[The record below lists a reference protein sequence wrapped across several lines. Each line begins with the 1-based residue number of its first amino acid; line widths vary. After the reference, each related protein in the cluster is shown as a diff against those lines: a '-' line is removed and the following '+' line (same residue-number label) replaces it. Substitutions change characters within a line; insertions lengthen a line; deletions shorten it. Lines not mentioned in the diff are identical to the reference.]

1 MTDMKNKFIKLVSVF
16 LSVIS
21 VVGVFSSLG
30 ILPVYAADPK
40 KGEEEE
46 KEIIDYY
53 TQVYNTP
60 EQKLEAMELKQSN
73 DNYELYYENYSGEV
87 ALKNKK
93 SGQILFTN
101 PYDVATTTGSD
112 DTKSQLLSQIIIK
125 YTDNDQEKNYYSYIE
140 AAKREQIYVKNIKN
154 GIRVEYTVG
163 KEETRSLVPRLME
176 KSRFEEQILS
186 LITDET
192 ALKKISAF
200 YTLKDPDDPK
210 LTVRGIKELQA
221 TFPITNKMAVYVF
234 DPYASQREVNLI
246 ESYVKTYCTQYSY
259 SELDY
264 DHQMT
269 EYTASGTAPA
279 MFKLALEYRL
289 QDDGVEVRL
298 PANGIRFN
306 ESQYSL
312 TYIQFLPY
320 IGCGSYLNKGYTFIP
335 DGSGSIVRFEDFAG
349 KNLTISGKI
358 YGQDFAYHEISGAHQ
373 QAMRLPVYGVV
384 ENARGTVKYKTTEK
398 SVDDTGKEVE
408 VEVDNEA
415 SLDEDR
421 GYLAIITEGD
431 AMANITTSHGGALHK
446 YATVYTQFY
455 PRPKDSYN
463 LAESISVG
471 ENATWTVVSKRKYT
485 GSYRIKY
492 IMLTDENKAKEN
504 NIKDYYSVTWE
515 GMAKAYRDYLVNK
528 GDLVQLDPAK
538 TSGDIPLYLETFGV
552 IDTKTT
558 ILSIPVMVKTPLTT
572 FEDIQ
577 TMTDE
582 LAASGVKNVIYRLTG
597 YYNGGME
604 TTIPTR
610 VKFERKVGGN
620 KGFDKLVDYAKS
632 KGISVYPDFDL
643 AYVSGTRLIDGF
655 SHRKDAV
662 KTIDNRYTTKRRYDS
677 VEQTYRR
684 TWLVAISPSVYTK
697 LYEKFN
703 KSFGKFNHMGVSVST
718 LGSDLNSDFDKKDP
732 YNREDTREYTVDL
745 FDKIKADYGS
755 IMIDCGNA
763 YALKY
768 ADHILN
774 MSLDSSLYYYSSQSV
789 PFMGMV
795 LHGYVQY
802 AGTPTNEA
810 GDIKYELLKI
820 IQSGASPYFLLSYQN
835 IQKLKEDWRLSRYY
849 SVSYE
854 IWFEDLIKYYNI
866 LNDAL
871 KDCQSSTIDSCEF
884 LYAERIPTDDEIA
897 ADKAEAELLAQE
909 EAEALAK
916 KEEKAARAAALKE
929 RKAAEEAAALGEEA
943 PAEEPAAAEPAADDA
958 AAAADG
964 TATDAAGEETEAAAE
979 AEEAEAP
986 KEYEKTKYTTAL
998 GTVAKVSYSNGVVF
1012 YLNFNSF
1019 NVAVEGQTIEAL
1031 QFIRVG

>member
-1 MTDMKNKFIKLVSVF
+1 
-16 LSVIS
+16 
-21 VVGVFSSLG
+21 
-30 ILPVYAADPK
+30 
-40 KGEEEE
+40 
-46 KEIIDYY
+46 
-53 TQVYNTP
+53 
-60 EQKLEAMELKQSN
+60 
-73 DNYELYYENYSGEV
+73 
-87 ALKNKK
+87 
-93 SGQILFTN
+93 
-101 PYDVATTTGSD
+101 
-112 DTKSQLLSQIIIK
+112 
-125 YTDNDQEKNYYSYIE
+125 
-140 AAKREQIYVKNIKN
+140 
-154 GIRVEYTVG
+154 
-163 KEETRSLVPRLME
+163 
-176 KSRFEEQILS
+176 
-186 LITDET
+186 
-192 ALKKISAF
+192 
-200 YTLKDPDDPK
+200 
-210 LTVRGIKELQA
+210 
-221 TFPITNKMAVYVF
+221 
-234 DPYASQREVNLI
+234 
-246 ESYVKTYCTQYSY
+246 
-259 SELDY
+259 
-264 DHQMT
+264 
-269 EYTASGTAPA
+269 
-279 MFKLALEYRL
+279 
-289 QDDGVEVRL
+289 
-298 PANGIRFN
+298 
-306 ESQYSL
+306 
-312 TYIQFLPY
+312 
-320 IGCGSYLNKGYTFIP
+320 
-335 DGSGSIVRFEDFAG
+335 
-349 KNLTISGKI
+349 
-358 YGQDFAYHEISGAHQ
+358 
-373 QAMRLPVYGVV
+373 
-384 ENARGTVKYKTTEK
+384 
-398 SVDDTGKEVE
+398 
-408 VEVDNEA
+408 
-415 SLDEDR
+415 
-421 GYLAIITEGD
+421 
-431 AMANITTSHGGALHK
+431 
-446 YATVYTQFY
+446 
-455 PRPKDSYN
+455 
-463 LAESISVG
+463 
-471 ENATWTVVSKRKYT
+471 
-485 GSYRIKY
+485 
-492 IMLTDENKAKEN
+492 
-504 NIKDYYSVTWE
+504 
-515 GMAKAYRDYLVNK
+515 
-528 GDLVQLDPAK
+528 
-538 TSGDIPLYLETFGV
+538 
-552 IDTKTT
+552 
-558 ILSIPVMVKTPLTT
+558 
-572 FEDIQ
+572 
-577 TMTDE
+577 
-582 LAASGVKNVIYRLTG
+582 
-597 YYNGGME
+597 ME

-610 VKFERKVGGN
+610 VKFERKGGGN

-655 SHRKDAV
+655 NHRKDAV

-964 TATDAAGEETEAAAE
+964 TAADAAGEETEAAAE